1 MIYIPAGVRDPYLSG
16 ECSHLTF
23 RNPVP
28 LPGRTPR

>member
-1 MIYIPAGVRDPYLSG
+1 MIYIPNGVMDLYLSG
-16 ECSHLTF
+16 ECSDLTF